1 MKTITTLSNIGDSS
15 FTFSTGEWAK
25 QADGSVTVSYGDT
38 MVLAT
43 ACMSKESSPGR
54 DFFPLTVEYQERT
67 YAMGKIP
74 GGFFKR
80 EGKPRDKEI
89 LTCRLI
95 DRPLRPLFPEGLTNE
110 VQLISLVL
118 SSDGINDP
126 DIFAINA
133 SSCALLISNIP
144 FSNPVG
150 AVRVSKD
157 DGKFVINPNYKQRNI
172 SDIDIVLV
180 GTEEKIVMI
189 EAALNEISEEEV
201 LEAIK
206 FAKPYI
212 NQIIDAQKELQGK
225 VGKPKKEVQLSGVNN
240 ELLNKI
246 RETTSLKLEEAYGV
260 STKEEKNVFVS
271 DIKDSLCKEFVTE
284 NSEITIDDI
293 KAVLSKLEE
302 EFIRRNILEKDKRP
316 DGRGLDEI
324 RALDC
329 KVGSLSCTHG
339 SAVFTRGETQSLSVV
354 TLGTSVD
361 EQRIES
367 LEGEKYKKFMLHYN
381 FPPFSVGEV
390 KFMRGPSRR
399 DLGHGTLAEK
409 ALTPVLP
416 SSEDF
421 PYTIRVVSDILESN
435 GSSSMATTCASSL
448 SLMDAG
454 VPVKAAVAGIAI
466 GLVTDKDKYKILTDI
481 AGAEDHYGDM
491 DFKVAGTTKGITAI
505 QLDTKIDGL
514 TFPMI
519 EDTLARAKTARLF
532 ILEKMTAAIS
542 SPREELSKYAPKI
555 KTFSVNPE
563 KIGLIIGPGGKT
575 IKRLQ
580 RENNAN
586 IEIDDETNMVSV
598 SADTDENLERTVSQ
612 VMNLVRDI
620 EIGEIFE
627 AKVEKIVNFGAF
639 CEIAP
644 GKSGLVH
651 VSELAEGFVKD
662 VSEHLKEGDIVTV
675 KVIGIDPQ
683 GKIKLSIKQAKPN

>member
-1 MKTITTLSNIGDSS
+1 MKTLTTLSNIGDSS

-80 EGKPRDKEI
+80 EGRPRDKEI

-157 DGKFVINPNYKQRNI
+157 DGKFVINPNYKQRDI

-212 NQIIDAQKELQGK
+212 KQIIDAQKELQGK
-225 VGKPKKEVQLSGVNN
+225 VGKPKKEVQLSGVNI

-246 RETTSLKLEEAYGV
+246 RETTGSKLEEAYGV

-329 KVGSLSCTHG
+329 KVGSLPCTHG

-367 LEGEKYKKFMLHYN
+367 LEGEKFKKFMLHYN

-454 VPVKAAVAGIAI
+454 VPIKGAVAGIAI

-519 EDTLARAKTARLF
+519 GDTLVRAKTARLF

-563 KIGLIIGPGGKT
+563 KIGAIIGPGGKT

-580 RENNAN
+580 RENNSN

-598 SADTDENLERTVSQ
+598 SADTDENLQRTVNQ
-612 VMNLVRDI
+612 VMNLIRDI

-651 VSELAEGFVKD
+651 VSELADGFVKD
-662 VSEHLKEGDIVTV
+662 VTEYLKEGDIVRV

>member
-1 MKTITTLSNIGDSS
+1 MKTLTTLSNIGDSS

-80 EGKPRDKEI
+80 EGRPRDKEI

-157 DGKFVINPNYKQRNI
+157 DGKFVINPNYKQRDI

-212 NQIIDAQKELQGK
+212 KQIIDAQKELQGK
-225 VGKPKKEVQLSGVNN
+225 VGKPKKEVQLSGVNI

-246 RETTSLKLEEAYGV
+246 RETTGSKLEEAYGV

-329 KVGSLSCTHG
+329 KVGSLPCTHG

-367 LEGEKYKKFMLHYN
+367 LEGEKFKKFMLHYN

-454 VPVKAAVAGIAI
+454 VPIKGAVAGIAI

-519 EDTLARAKTARLF
+519 EDTLVRAKTARF
-532 ILEKMTAAIS
+532 SILEKMTAAIS

-563 KIGLIIGPGGKT
+563 KIGAIIGPGGKT

-580 RENNAN
+580 RENNSN

-598 SADTDENLERTVSQ
+598 SADTDENLQRTVNQ
-612 VMNLVRDI
+612 VMNLIRDI

-651 VSELAEGFVKD
+651 VSELADGFVKD
-662 VSEHLKEGDIVTV
+662 VTEYLKEGDIVRV

>member
-1 MKTITTLSNIGDSS
+1 MKTLTTLSNIGDSS

-80 EGKPRDKEI
+80 EGRPRDKEI

-157 DGKFVINPNYKQRNI
+157 DGKFVINPNYKQRDI

-212 NQIIDAQKELQGK
+212 KQIIDAQKELQGK
-225 VGKPKKEVQLSGVNN
+225 VGKPKKEVQLSGVNI

-246 RETTSLKLEEAYGV
+246 RETTGSKLEEAYGV

-329 KVGSLSCTHG
+329 KVGSLPCTHG

-367 LEGEKYKKFMLHYN
+367 LEGEKFKKFMLHYN

-454 VPVKAAVAGIAI
+454 VPIKGAVAGIAI

-514 TFPMI
+514 TFAMI
-519 EDTLARAKTARLF
+519 EDTLVRAKTARLF

-563 KIGLIIGPGGKT
+563 KIGAIIGPGGKT

-580 RENNAN
+580 RENNSN

-598 SADTDENLERTVSQ
+598 SADTDENLQRTVNQ
-612 VMNLVRDI
+612 VMNLIRDI

-651 VSELAEGFVKD
+651 VSELADGFVKD
-662 VSEHLKEGDIVTV
+662 VTEYLKEGDIVRV